1 MAMDRFCETSGP
13 PDARLLPYAGVMTTI
28 CLSPHL
34 DDAVLSLGAT
44 LAEARLAGDAVLVL
58 NLFTASTQTFRPGP
72 LSFRARALAPERQV
86 EEARA
91 MEALGVEHLNLGL
104 LDAPFRDRRYRA
116 YWRLLGPLPPWEQ
129 SDREALTRVRAIA
142 RERAATRILAPLGV
156 GGHVDH
162 QLAYRVGKALETEFE
177 VHYYEDMPYALTPY
191 ALPRR
196 LRELG
201 VPLPGWTPSV
211 TEVVG
216 AVRASFSRN
225 PVYLARPAW
234 QRRLA
239 SLGIGAWTALAERR
253 SRRGHPEPQALNPE
267 VVTVSSEAFE
277 RKLRAIAAYESQV
290 PTMFASMRAAE
301 EAFRL
306 YAAGVMTSPSPYAER
321 LWRP

>member
-1 MAMDRFCETSGP
+1 
-13 PDARLLPYAGVMTTI
+13 MTTI

-34 DDAVLSLGAT
+34 DDAVLSVGAI

-58 NLFTASTQTFRPGP
+58 NLFTASTQVFRPGP
-72 LSFRARALAPERQV
+72 LSFRAHALAPERQA

-91 MEALGVEHLNLGL
+91 MAVLGVDHQNLGL

-116 YWRLLGPLPPWEQ
+116 YWRLLGPVPHWES
-129 SDREALTRVRAIA
+129 SDREALEAVRAIA
-142 RERAATRILAPLGV
+142 RERRVKRILAPLGV

-162 QLAYRVGKALETEFE
+162 QLAYRLGTALETEFE

-201 VPLPGWTPSV
+201 VTLPGWTPSLR
-211 TEVVG
+211 EVVG
-216 AVRASFSRN
+216 AVRTHFETH

-234 QRRLA
+234 QRRFA
-239 SLGIGAWTALAERR
+239 SLGIGAWTAMAERR
-253 SRRGHPEPQALNPE
+253 SRRGQVEPRVLTGE
-267 VVTVSSEAFE
+267 VVTVSAEAFE
-277 RKLRAIAAYESQV
+277 RKLRAIAAYESQL
-290 PTMFASMRAAE
+290 PTMFMSMRAAE
-301 EAFRL
+301 EAFRR

>member
-1 MAMDRFCETSGP
+1 
-13 PDARLLPYAGVMTTI
+13 MTTI

-34 DDAVLSLGAT
+34 DDAVLSVGAT
-44 LAEARLAGDAVLVL
+44 LAESRLAGDAVLVL
-58 NLFTASTQTFRPGP
+58 NLFTASKQDFRPGP
-72 LSFRARALAPERQV
+72 LSFRAHALAPERQA
-86 EEARA
+86 EETRA
-91 MEALGVEHLNLGL
+91 MAALGVDHQNLGL

-116 YWRLLGPLPPWEQ
+116 YWRLLGPVPPWES
-129 SDREALTRVRAIA
+129 SDLEALDRVRAIA
-142 RERAATRILAPLGV
+142 RERGAKRILAPLGV

-162 QLAYRVGKALETEFE
+162 QLAYRLAKALETEFE
-177 VHYYEDMPYALTPY
+177 MHYYEDMPYALTPY

-201 VPLPGWTPSV
+201 VTVPGWTPSLS
-211 TEVVG
+211 EVVR
-216 AVRASFSRN
+216 AVRTHFETH

-234 QRRLA
+234 QRRFA
-239 SLGIGAWTALAERR
+239 SLGIGAWAGMAERR
-253 SRRGHPEPQALNPE
+253 SRRGRPEPRALTAE
-267 VVTVSSEAFE
+267 VVTVSAEAFE

-301 EAFRL
+301 EAFRR